1 MLCVIIMELE
11 SLRVSSTVVVISKDM
26 KVLIVQRPPNKSFAN
41 LWGIAGGK
49 LQSTDGTLIT
59 SNLRYFSTEACA
71 VRELREETGISVLIK
86 DLKYLC
92 SLYTDV
98 RNLLVLSYY
107 VILDKD
113 ADEIEIK
120 MDLSEC
126 QAHRWINRGEIKN
139 YDFILDIGGEISEVF
154 DRVNFEN
161 FKRDC

>member
-71 VRELREETGISVLIK
+71 VRELREETGISVLIS

-92 SLYTDV
+92 SLYAGAIN
-98 RNLLVLSYY
+98 RLILSYY
-107 VILDKD
+107 VILDKN

-120 MDLSEC
+120 LSEC
-126 QAHRWINRGEIKN
+126 QAYKWIIQDKIK
-139 YDFILDIGGEISEVF
+139 YYRFIPDIGGEIEEVF
-154 DRVNFEN
+154 KKV
-161 FKRDC
+161 CSAA